1 MNRSE
6 RRELHRTL
14 ERRVFAG
21 ERKADI
27 VGQAA
32 GDGQDWRAIART
44 VALIPT
50 PSRRHRWR
58 WLNRLLMAV
67 LVVAAACQVA
77 SALLVEGDWFWLV
90 AVLTWA
96 FFFLLPLPWIV
107 LYRQRGYALAMTAGV
122 IALGWWLYVVAWGHE
137 APASGTLMAGAAA
150 LCLLT
155 IVLSLATQR
164 LLLPATTIWTDVR
177 PKTDAAGNLVFE
189 E

>member
-14 ERRVFAG
+14 EQRVLAG

-27 VGQAA
+27 VGQAVV
-32 GDGQDWRAIART
+32 DGQDWQAIART
-44 VALIPT
+44 VAVIPT
-50 PSRRHRWR
+50 PALRQRWR

-67 LVVAAACQVA
+67 LVAAAACQVA
-77 SALLVEGDWFWLV
+77 STLLVEGDWFWIV
-90 AVLTWA
+90 AELTWA

-107 LYRQRGYALAMTAGV
+107 LYRPRGHALAMTAGV
-122 IALGWWLYVVAWGHE
+122 IALGWCLYVVAWGHE
-137 APASGTLMAGAAA
+137 APASGTLIAFTAA
-150 LCLLT
+150 LCVLA
-155 IVLSLATQR
+155 IVLSLVTQR

-177 PKTDAAGNLVFE
+177 PKTDAARNLVFE